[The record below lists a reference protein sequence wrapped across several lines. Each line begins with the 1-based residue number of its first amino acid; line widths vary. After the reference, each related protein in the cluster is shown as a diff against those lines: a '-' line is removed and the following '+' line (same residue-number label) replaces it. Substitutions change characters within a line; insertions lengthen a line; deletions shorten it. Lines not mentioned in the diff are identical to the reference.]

1 MPPISICGLTSSPA
15 ASLRIVDG
23 YAPLRPVSSFEIVSR
38 ATPLLSANS
47 SWLITAP
54 CRMRRKRGRS
64 ILQTSKT
71 LQKPCIKPTTMLRY
85 LEYSVLSGIRGSL
98 VMSLDPRLVVPYV
111 TEQSPRGERT
121 MDIYSRLLADRIIFI
136 GMPVDDQIANVVMA
150 QLLHLDSEDPE
161 QDINLYINSPG
172 GSVHAGMAIYDTMQ
186 YVNADVATTA
196 LGMAASMGSF
206 LLTAGAKGK
215 RSALPNARIL
225 LHQPHIGGGLG
236 GQVSDVE
243 IHAREL
249 VRTKKRMNE
258 LYSQMTGQ
266 PIEKIE
272 RDTDRDYMLGPE
284 EALEYGVIDRVVN
297 RLQEGVI
304 AAGG

>member
-1 MPPISICGLTSSPA
+1 M
-15 ASLRIVDG
+15 
-23 YAPLRPVSSFEIVSR
+23 
-38 ATPLLSANS
+38 
-47 SWLITAP
+47 
-54 CRMRRKRGRS
+54 
-64 ILQTSKT
+64 
-71 LQKPCIKPTTMLRY
+71 
-85 LEYSVLSGIRGSL
+85 GS
-98 VMSLDPRLVVPYV
+98 DPRLVIPYV

-121 MDIYSRLLADRIIFI
+121 MDIYSRLLKDRIIFI
-136 GMPVDDQIANVVMA
+136 GTPVDDQVANVVMA

-172 GSVHAGMAIYDTMQ
+172 GGVYAGMAIYDTMQ
-186 YVNADVATTA
+186 FVNCDVATTA

-249 VRTKKRMNE
+249 VRTKRRMNE
-258 LYSQMTGQ
+258 LYSEMTGQ
-266 PIEKIE
+266 PVEKIE
-272 RDTDRDYMLGPE
+272 RDTDRDYMLGPK
-284 EALEYGVIDRVVN
+284 EAVEYGVIDRVVT
-297 RLQEGVI
+297 RPGEVVVG
-304 AAGG
+304 ASE

>member
-1 MPPISICGLTSSPA
+1 M
-15 ASLRIVDG
+15 
-23 YAPLRPVSSFEIVSR
+23 
-38 ATPLLSANS
+38 
-47 SWLITAP
+47 
-54 CRMRRKRGRS
+54 
-64 ILQTSKT
+64 
-71 LQKPCIKPTTMLRY
+71 
-85 LEYSVLSGIRGSL
+85 
-98 VMSLDPRLVVPYV
+98 DPRLVVPYV

-136 GMPVDDQIANVVMA
+136 GTPVDDQVANVVMA

-172 GSVHAGMAIYDTMQ
+172 GSVYAGMAIYDTMQ
-186 YVNADVATTA
+186 FVNADVATTA

-249 VRTKKRMNE
+249 VRTKRRMNE
-258 LYSQMTGQ
+258 LYAEMTGQ
-266 PIEKIE
+266 PVEKIE

-284 EALEYGVIDRVVN
+284 EAVEYGVIDRVVN
-297 RLQEGVI
+297 RPAENVTAVGK
-304 AAGG
+304 